1 MMEAATGLWAL
12 KSQIYKVT
20 AMAHGMWWCLIQAG
34 ERESDLWLQECGIA
48 TMKHL
53 YALTYTRCHVSQLRI
68 FPYTKKDNY
77 RRRYFHWEFAPL
89 KIFHTKSFRNY
100 NGIF

>member
-20 AMAHGMWWCLIQAG
+20 AMAHTDR
-34 ERESDLWLQECGIA
+34 ERERDLWLQECDGA

-53 YALTYTRCHVSQLRI
+53 YALTYTRCHVSQRRV
-68 FPYTKKDNY
+68 FPTQKK
-77 RRRYFHWEFAPL
+77 
-89 KIFHTKSFRNY
+89 
-100 NGIF
+100 G

>member
-34 ERESDLWLQECGIA
+34 SVKVICDYKNV
-48 TMKHL
+48 T
-53 YALTYTRCHVSQLRI
+53 
-68 FPYTKKDNY
+68 
-77 RRRYFHWEFAPL
+77 
-89 KIFHTKSFRNY
+89 
-100 NGIF
+100 